1 MKNGYSVAAGTDILI
16 FRTNIRFKK
25 DLRQVSPALNNE
37 PRIRRWNVDRED
49 SDKVLRIESGSLK
62 VQDVIDLIN
71 RAGYFCEEL
80 PE

>member
-1 MKNGYSVAAGTDILI
+1 MNKGYIVGPSPEILI

-25 DLRQVSPALNNE
+25 DLRQVGPVLDNQ
-37 PRIRRWNVDRED
+37 PGIHRWNVDRED
-49 SDKVLRIESGSLK
+49 SDKVLRIEAQRLLP
-62 VQDVIDLIN
+62 QDIIHLIT

>member
-1 MKNGYSVAAGTDILI
+1 MNNDLIAGPAPEVLV

-25 DLRQVSPALNNE
+25 DLRQVGPVLDNQ
-37 PRIRRWNVDRED
+37 PGIHRWNVDRED
-49 SDKVLRIESGSLK
+49 TDKVLRIEALRLLP
-62 VQDVIDLIN
+62 QDIIHLIT